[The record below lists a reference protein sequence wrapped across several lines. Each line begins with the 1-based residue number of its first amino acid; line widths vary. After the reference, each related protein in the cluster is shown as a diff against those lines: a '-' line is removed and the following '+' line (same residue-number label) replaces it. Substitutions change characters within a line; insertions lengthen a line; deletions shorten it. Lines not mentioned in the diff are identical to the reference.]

1 MWASDAQ
8 LLAVVDTTDED
19 RAVKKRGSTHHVEV
33 AVRVVVPGGSGVG
46 LKSDV
51 QLLAVVAPQMKTV
64 PSKSVVQRCGCVS
77 RCPGSRCGRQTDC
90 RRCGRHR

>member
-46 LKSDV
+46 FGCPVACCGGTTDEDR
-51 QLLAVVAPQMKTV
+51 AVKKRGATMWLCE
-64 PSKSVVQRCGCVS
+64 SLSG
-77 RCPGSRCGRQTDC
+77 
-90 RRCGRHR
+90 